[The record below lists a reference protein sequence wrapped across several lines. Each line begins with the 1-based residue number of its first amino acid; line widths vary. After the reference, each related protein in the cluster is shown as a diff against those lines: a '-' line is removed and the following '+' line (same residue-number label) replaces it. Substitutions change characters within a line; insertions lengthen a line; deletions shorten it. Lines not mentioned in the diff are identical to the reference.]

1 MELEILLRFI
11 QRIISTSVDVRQSVE
26 ALREL
31 QSILKKQGIPETH
44 LDLIESAIRGTD
56 DSLPAMQSSVS
67 SLPALS
73 PGDLQDAVTRAH
85 EAKLREEERMRMG
98 RC

>member
-1 MELEILLRFI
+1 MELETLMKFI
-11 QRIISTSVDVRQSVE
+11 QRIISTSVDGRQSVQ

-31 QSILKKQGIPETH
+31 QSILKKQGMPKTH
-44 LDLIESAIRGTD
+44 LDLIESAIQGTD
-56 DSLPAMQSSVS
+56 DSLSAMQSSVS

-73 PGDLQDAVTRAH
+73 PRDLQDAVTRAH
-85 EAKLREEERMRMG
+85 EAKLREEERMRNG